1 MGKAQTKKKTQGWRH
16 NPVRVPDAHLGAGK
30 GEGKANPAKAEQML
44 PVLKKLQS
52 TEYADRIW
60 ACAAIS
66 NLIQNDAATRRLFQ
80 GNNVVGALIER
91 LTDDVDE
98 VVVEASGALRNLAID
113 GGRELCGEM
122 ANKGIISHLAV
133 LIGKVSTTIDQIMTS
148 TIPDTDESYQAR
160 KHLLALS
167 ENVISLLWC
176 LAEAGPKT
184 LASVNG
190 LSCEILLVKI
200 LEGREKLGLGVSAAA
215 AQTLFALSQDNFPF
229 RKSLIVHP
237 TALPIL
243 IAVAQEDHLPAES
256 AQKEREKARKDKKR
270 SKESASQSPEDD
282 LPDGRALL
290 RRVHVCGVLRN
301 IIRAGSRADERVGI
315 NELTGSTI
323 LPLVN
328 GLLDVKLEAVCERV
342 SHLVQQIPPA
352 TETVSSNSP
361 QTDHKTSTEV
371 ALERIERSLSTVV
384 AALEVLTNICAGLED
399 AEEVAAEIAEEG
411 GATEAVEDDEDAEMD
426 DDEVDDE
433 GLISRAR
440 EPGAEVEMEAT
451 GVVINPGATLSH
463 LLTALNL
470 PERLTVLSQ
479 PLALSFPP
487 ATSEPSL
494 HPPTTA
500 VLSVLHLHALEALN
514 NLLLTAVASI
524 DNADGPKAAA
534 SIREKVPSQGLWD
547 SMFGIVRAVGG
558 DRKILNQKGQ
568 EMRME
573 IMQMALGGLWGAVK
587 VNPEVVTVQQDQV
600 QALMDIIP
608 LLRDEPSK
616 SRAIEILSSLASRPS
631 TSPSENTFISS
642 HLISLLTSAS
652 TPELL
657 ISLLNAVIDIYS
669 DETRSYDAVFEQQ
682 GYAQTLAGL
691 VGKVR
696 AEVKKIDK
704 RKDAELRVRGE
715 EVYENLVAF
724 IKWRRSLK

>member
-44 PVLKKLQS
+44 PVLKKLGS

-133 LIGKVSTTIDQIMTS
+133 LIGKISNTVDQIMSS
-148 TIPDTDESYQAR
+148 TVPDTDESYQAR
-160 KHLLALS
+160 KHLLSLS

-176 LAEAGPKT
+176 LAEAGPKS

-190 LSCEILLVKI
+190 LSCEIMLVKI

-237 TALPIL
+237 TALPTL
-243 IAVAQEDHLPAES
+243 ISVAQEDHLPAEN
-256 AQKEREKARKDKKR
+256 AQKEREKARKDRKK
-270 SKESASQSPEDD
+270 SKDSAAQGAEDD

-301 IIRAGSRADERVGI
+301 IIRAGSRADEKVGI

-328 GLLDVKLEAVCERV
+328 GLLDVKLGDVCERV
-342 SHLVQQIPPA
+342 SQLVQQIPPP
-352 TETVSSNSP
+352 TETLSNNSP
-361 QTDHKTSTEV
+361 QTDHKTSTDV
-371 ALERIERSLSTVV
+371 ALERIERNLSTVV

-399 AEEVAAEIAEEG
+399 AEEVAAEIADEG
-411 GATEAVEDDEDAEMD
+411 GAAEVAEDDEDADMD

-440 EPGAEVEMEAT
+440 EPGAEVEMEAA

-463 LLTALNL
+463 LLKALNL
-470 PERLTVLSQ
+470 PERLTALSQ

-514 NLLLTAVASI
+514 NLLLTAVASV
-524 DNADGPKAAA
+524 DNADGSKAVA
-534 SIREKVPSQGLWD
+534 SIREKVPAQGLWD

-558 DRKILNQKGQ
+558 DQGILNKKGQ

-587 VNPEVVTVQQDQV
+587 VNSEVVNVQQDQV
-600 QALMDIIP
+600 QDLMDIIP
-608 LLRDEPSK
+608 LLRDESSK
-616 SRAIEILSSLASRPS
+616 SRAIEILSSLASRSS
-631 TSPSENTFISS
+631 TSPSENTLISS
-642 HLISLLTSAS
+642 HLISLLPSAS
-652 TPELL
+652 SPELL
-657 ISLLNAVIDIYS
+657 ISLLNAIIDIYS

-682 GYAQTLAGL
+682 AFAQVLAGM

-696 AEVKKIDK
+696 AEVKKVDK

>member
-44 PVLKKLQS
+44 PVLKKLGS

-133 LIGKVSTTIDQIMTS
+133 LIGKITTTVDQIMTS
-148 TIPDTDESYQAR
+148 TVPDTDESYQAR
-160 KHLLALS
+160 KHLLSLS

-176 LAEAGPKT
+176 LAEAGPKS

-243 IAVAQEDHLPAES
+243 ISDSAAQGA
-256 AQKEREKARKDKKR
+256 
-270 SKESASQSPEDD
+270 EDD

-301 IIRAGSRADERVGI
+301 IIRAGSRADEKVGI

-328 GLLDVKLEAVCERV
+328 GLLDVKLGDVCERV
-342 SHLVQQIPPA
+342 SQLVQQIPPP
-352 TETVSSNSP
+352 TETLSSNSP
-361 QTDHKTSTEV
+361 QTDHKTSTDV
-371 ALERIERSLSTVV
+371 ALERIERNLSTVV

-411 GATEAVEDDEDAEMD
+411 GAAEVVEDDEDADMD

-440 EPGAEVEMEAT
+440 EPGAEVEMEAA

-463 LLTALNL
+463 LLKALNL
-470 PERLTVLSQ
+470 PERLTALSQ

-524 DNADGPKAAA
+524 DNADGPKAVA
-534 SIREKVPSQGLWD
+534 SIREKVPAQGLWD
-547 SMFGIVRAVGG
+547 SMFGIVCAVGG
-558 DRKILNQKGQ
+558 DQGILNKKGQ

-587 VNPEVVTVQQDQV
+587 VNSEVVNVQQDQV

-608 LLRDEPSK
+608 LLRDESSK
-616 SRAIEILSSLASRPS
+616 SRAIEILSSLASRSS
-631 TSPSENTFISS
+631 TSPSENTLISS
-642 HLISLLTSAS
+642 HLISLLPSAS
-652 TPELL
+652 SPELL
-657 ISLLNAVIDIYS
+657 ISLLNAIIDIYS

-682 GYAQTLAGL
+682 AYAQVLAGL

-696 AEVKKIDK
+696 AEVKKVDK